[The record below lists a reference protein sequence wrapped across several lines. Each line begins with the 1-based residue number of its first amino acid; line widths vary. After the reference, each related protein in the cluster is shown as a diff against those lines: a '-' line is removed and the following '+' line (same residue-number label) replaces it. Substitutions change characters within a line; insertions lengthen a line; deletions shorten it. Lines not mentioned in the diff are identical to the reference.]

1 MNTQV
6 FDFRSENSN
15 EALSNGMTTMTRY
28 QINVVPL
35 HSVIALLAG
44 VLIGQFGNYSF
55 FYTGWSKKKL

>member
-1 MNTQV
+1 MMYTKTQNYLMNTQL

-15 EALSNGMTTMTRY
+15 EALCNGMTTMTRS

-44 VLIGQFGNYSF
+44 IMIG
-55 FYTGWSKKKL
+55 